1 MGRPGYED
9 SIAGNDAED
18 EKPTNIGTVQFGGG
32 NTGTLTHGDSNPS
45 TLLGREQEN
54 DNGAS

>member
-9 SIAGNDAED
+9 SIAGSDAESD
-18 EKPTNIGTVQFGGG
+18 EPTYIGTVQFSGD
-32 NTGTLTHGDSNPS
+32 NTETLTHGDNNPS
-45 TLLGREQEN
+45 TLLGRAQEN

>member
-9 SIAGNDAED
+9 SIAGSDAESD
-18 EKPTNIGTVQFGGG
+18 EPTYIGTVQFGAD
-32 NTGTLTHGDSNPS
+32 NTGTLTHSDNNPS
-45 TLLGREQEN
+45 TLLGRAQEN